1 VNSASSRPGAS
12 EQAILDFCMD
22 QYRKWLS
29 PPRSRPTARA
39 AAFGAPAPAAPPP
52 SDVAPAD
59 DVAPVDEQ
67 PVLGLLRI
75 ELGESGCHERAVA
88 AVAAGSDLLSELEA
102 HAHAL
107 AGEAGA
113 SPSAVLCRLWQQ
125 LLTCEARRAEEPGE
139 ADRAG
144 RPDAAPPP
152 LAALRRTPPP
162 RRRAGAAGASPPT
175 DLEAIVG
182 GAEVAARLR
191 AGSQQ
196 LRASLRLSLDDA
208 ADLKL
213 AAQVLRDSAPLL
225 ARVGRQAA
233 AGGASADE
241 RLRRLVP
248 PRPAPR

>member
-1 VNSASSRPGAS
+1 
-12 EQAILDFCMD
+12 M
-22 QYRKWLS
+22 
-29 PPRSRPTARA
+29 
-39 AAFGAPAPAAPPP
+39 
-52 SDVAPAD
+52 
-59 DVAPVDEQ
+59 
-67 PVLGLLRI
+67 
-75 ELGESGCHERAVA
+75 
-88 AVAAGSDLLSELEA
+88 
-102 HAHAL
+102 
-107 AGEAGA
+107 
-113 SPSAVLCRLWQQ
+113 LCRLWQL
-125 LLTCEARRAEEPGE
+125 LLTSEAGRAEDEPRQ

-144 RPDAAPPP
+144 RPDVSRRSRGWGTGRGDAAAPP
-152 LAALRRTPPP
+152 LAALRRAHCTHTFADGTHVHTGTRTHARTRLLSLDTEPPAVPPTTSCVSRRSSDLRRTPPP

-191 AGSQQ
+191 VGSQQ

-248 PRPAPR
+248 PTPAPR